1 MKKNTHYFIAI
12 PLPSEIKQYY
22 SLWQTDLKRLAP
34 YKQWTHPSDFH
45 ITLKFLGNMN
55 DNQLKELDH
64 KLQYIS
70 TLQPFTMQ
78 IGKLGSFG
86 NQTSPRVLWLGVEH
100 HRNLLNLQKQ
110 VEKLAEKIGFPKE
123 KRQYNPHIT
132 LAKKW
137 KDPSISL
144 PMEPL
149 KQRYQGQYKELFV
162 NQVVIYQINPKQSP
176 KYKCIRTYPLRG
188 E

>member
-110 VEKLAEKIGFPKE
+110 VEKLAEK
-123 KRQYNPHIT
+123 N
-132 LAKKW
+132 W
-137 KDPSISL
+137 IS
-144 PMEPL
+144 
-149 KQRYQGQYKELFV
+149 
-162 NQVVIYQINPKQSP
+162 
-176 KYKCIRTYPLRG
+176 
-188 E
+188 